1 MMSSTTS
8 QATASSPKFPIVGP
22 HPPPPY
28 YCVSDK
34 GLQSGVSDSDVPN
47 NDVINND
54 VLNPVQPQLDNV
66 HINAIETSL
75 TALDNI
81 SNDSVHPRQPL

>member
-1 MMSSTTS
+1 MYILNDVLHNFSSDGVL
-8 QATASSPKFPIVGP
+8 AKI
-22 HPPPPY
+22 
-28 YCVSDK
+28 SDSGAPDT

-81 SNDSVHPRQPL
+81 SNYSVHPRQPL